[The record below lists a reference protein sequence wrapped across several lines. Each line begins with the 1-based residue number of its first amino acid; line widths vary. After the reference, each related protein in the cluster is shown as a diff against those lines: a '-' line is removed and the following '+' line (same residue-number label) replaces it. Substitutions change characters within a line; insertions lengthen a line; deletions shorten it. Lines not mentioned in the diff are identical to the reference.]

1 MRKTCGDDMK
11 RESISLAA
19 GLPYLLITFVISI
32 YPAKVLS
39 QNSAVRWSTFD
50 MGFSMSFSSNTVL
63 MSAIGQGFVGTI
75 QQDNTRIESGFLAGT
90 LIRRTITSAIDEPLV
105 PLTFLLRQN
114 YPNPFN
120 PSTTISFSLPLKSL
134 VSLKV
139 YDLLGREVTTIVSEE
154 MSAGNYS
161 RQWNANGMSS
171 GVYFY
176 RLQAGSSAE
185 VKKLVLLR

>member
-11 RESISLAA
+11 RKSISLVA
-19 GLPYLLITFVISI
+19 GLPYFLITLVISI
-32 YPAKVLS
+32 YPANLSS
-39 QNSAVRWSTFD
+39 QNSAVRWSAFD
-50 MGFSMSFSSNTVL
+50 MGFAISLSSNTMVK
-63 MSAIGQGFVGTI
+63 SAIGQGFVGTI
-75 QQDNTRIESGFLAGT
+75 QQGNTRVESGFLADT
-90 LIRRTITSAIDEPLV
+90 LIRRTITTAIEEPWVPSA
-105 PLTFLLRQN
+105 FLLRQN

-120 PSTTISFSLPLKSL
+120 PSRTIPFNLPSKSF

-139 YDLLGREVTTIVSEE
+139 YNLLGSEVTTIVSEE

-161 RQWNANGMSS
+161 RQWNATGVPS

-176 RLQAGSSAE
+176 RLHAGSSAE

>member
-1 MRKTCGDDMK
+1 MK